1 MSILVVSKFL
11 VVSSRDEK
19 IIFLLLVYNSHQQHI
34 LFVGV
39 NNYLAST
46 VQLSKC
52 QKKKKIPKQPNTK
65 IIINKQESKTKKKT
79 TSKFM
84 PLTSY

>member
-11 VVSSRDEK
+11 VVSLRDEK
-19 IIFLLLVYNSHQQHI
+19 IVFLLLVYNSHQQHI

-52 QKKKKIPKQPNTK
+52 P
-65 IIINKQESKTKKKT
+65 KKT
-79 TSKFM
+79 NQKYPSNQI
-84 PLTSY
+84 

>member
-52 QKKKKIPKQPNTK
+52 QKKKTNKNTQATK
-65 IIINKQESKTKKKT
+65 YKNNNK
-79 TSKFM
+79 
-84 PLTSY
+84 